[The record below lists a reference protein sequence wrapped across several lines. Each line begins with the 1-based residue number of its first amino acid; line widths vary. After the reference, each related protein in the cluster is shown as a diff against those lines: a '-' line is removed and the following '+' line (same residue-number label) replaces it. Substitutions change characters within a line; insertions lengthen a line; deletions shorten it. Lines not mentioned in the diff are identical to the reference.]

1 MILDEIVAN
10 KRREV
15 AEAKVKVPVVVLE
28 ERASTVKPARDFRT
42 ALRKEGIS
50 LIAEIKRSSPSR
62 GDMLPNV
69 DAVELASLY
78 EQSGA
83 RALSVLTDNKFF
95 KGSVDDL
102 ESAHQHVK
110 IPCLRKEFI
119 IDEYQIIE
127 ARAFQADAILL
138 IVRILTDDEI
148 KRYITLARRLG
159 MAALVETHTEDEIK
173 RAIDCGAHII
183 GINNRDLDTLEMDV
197 QTSMRLRRKVS
208 GGYTLVSESG
218 IYTREHVKMLEDGG
232 IDAILVGESLLT
244 SKNIQAKIRELLGHD
259 DSSSRG

>member
-15 AEAKVKVPVVVLE
+15 AEAKAKVPVVVLE
-28 ERASTVKPARDFRT
+28 ERASTVKPARDFRMG
-42 ALRKEGIS
+42 LRKEGIS

-83 RALSVLTDNKFF
+83 RALSVLTDAKFF
-95 KGSVDDL
+95 KGSVEDL

-127 ARAFQADAILL
+127 ARAYQADAILL

-148 KRYITLARRLG
+148 KRYIALARKLG
-159 MAALVETHTEDEIK
+159 MATLVETHTEDEIK

-244 SKNIQAKIRELLGHD
+244 SKNIQAKIRELLGQD
-259 DSSSRG
+259 DSSGRN

>member
-1 MILDEIVAN
+1 MILDEIVEN

-15 AEAKVKVPVVVLE
+15 AESKLKTPVHLLE
-28 ERASTVKPARDFRT
+28 ERAASAPKVRDFRT

-50 LIAEIKRSSPSR
+50 LIAEIKRASPSR
-62 GDMLPNV
+62 GDMLPGV
-69 DAVELASLY
+69 DAVELAALY

-83 RALSVLTDNKFF
+83 RALSVLTDSKYF
-95 KGSVDDL
+95 KGSVEDL

-127 ARAFQADAILL
+127 ARAYCADAILL

-148 KRYITLARRLG
+148 KRFIQAARKLG
-159 MAALVETHTEDEIK
+159 MAVLVETHNEVEIQ
-173 RAIDCGAHII
+173 RAKDCGAHII
-183 GINNRDLDTLEMDV
+183 GINNRDLDTLTMDL
-197 QTSMRLRRKVS
+197 QTTMRLRGKVS

-244 SKNIQAKIRELLGHD
+244 SKNIQAKIRELMGHD
-259 DSSSRG
+259 DSSRR